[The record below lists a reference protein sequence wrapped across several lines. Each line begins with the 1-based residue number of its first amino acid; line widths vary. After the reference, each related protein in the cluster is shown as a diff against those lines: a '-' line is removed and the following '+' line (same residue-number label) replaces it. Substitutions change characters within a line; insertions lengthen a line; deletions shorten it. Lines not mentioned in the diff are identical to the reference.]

1 MGVAIQSRQVLSNSE
16 GVPSVVLLWSSPSGT
31 TGAEES
37 SSASRHFRNTILQ
50 HRWPPFLYF
59 FCTPAI
65 RGPPLPRSVL
75 KATSPALSAF
85 RQALSR

>member
-1 MGVAIQSRQVLSNSE
+1 MSQYSHGKCYRIVRRTFGDSFI
-16 GVPSVVLLWSSPSGT
+16 VVTDGT
-31 TGAEES
+31 IGAEES
-37 SSASRHFRNTILQ
+37 SSSSRHFRNTKMQ